1 MADGKD
7 RQEAVKLAVFD
18 KIKELGTEFVAGAI
32 SGGVM
37 SGGAI
42 AGNSAINAITDRQSQ
57 AYRDATVKTAQQVSE
72 QIQRETEAAAAQV
85 QAEMAAETAAQA
97 QPTVDI
103 GEAQKTQNQ
112 TAQAQA
118 QPEIEV
124 QPIDVEQAVR
134 QADETVAYN
143 TATALNNEAYNEW
156 YNNLTTDSKSRV
168 SQLRDTASQHGMNEH
183 TTRQLEF
190 LSDALNANIKVVS
203 MPSEVGEDGTRYTR
217 NGYYR
222 DGTLYI
228 NADTQEAIPFVA
240 AHEMTHSM
248 EGTDAYDKYRNYVLN
263 HFKKSGSYEQ
273 LRNEFTDLYEQAGVN
288 NVDIDGEIVAEFAG
302 RHLFTDLNAITAMKN
317 YDHSLVSRIRSWLSD
332 MVTKLKGTP
341 EQRTAAFFNRAL
353 DLYSRALQ
361 QSNRNVLPGT
371 KTAETAQ
378 TAQKKK
384 TLKVYTIFSAIS
396 WKTLWTARS
405 FRVAAN
411 VNCFVQCGY

>member
-1 MADGKD
+1 
-7 RQEAVKLAVFD
+7 
-18 KIKELGTEFVAGAI
+18 
-32 SGGVM
+32 M

-57 AYRDATVKTAQQVSE
+57 AYRDATEKTAQQVSE

-168 SQLRDTASQHGMNEH
+168 SQLRDTASRHGMNEH

-190 LSDALNANIKVVS
+190 LSDALNANIEVVS

-228 NADTQEAIPFVA
+228 NADTQRRYP
-240 AHEMTHSM
+240 
-248 EGTDAYDKYRNYVLN
+248 L
-263 HFKKSGSYEQ
+263 
-273 LRNEFTDLYEQAGVN
+273 
-288 NVDIDGEIVAEFAG
+288 
-302 RHLFTDLNAITAMKN
+302 
-317 YDHSLVSRIRSWLSD
+317 SRLTR
-332 MVTKLKGTP
+332 
-341 EQRTAAFFNRAL
+341 
-353 DLYSRALQ
+353 
-361 QSNRNVLPGT
+361 
-371 KTAETAQ
+371 
-378 TAQKKK
+378 
-384 TLKVYTIFSAIS
+384 
-396 WKTLWTARS
+396 
-405 FRVAAN
+405 
-411 VNCFVQCGY
+411 